1 MFSGVNG
8 VFNLTENGFVSNSDK
23 IYARENGKNI
33 PDIAAIKYPMMLFL
47 GIIFFMNSSET

>member
-1 MFSGVNG
+1 MKVTPTPIGNPFFIKLLVIGIIAHSH
-8 VFNLTENGFVSNSDK
+8 
-23 IYARENGKNI
+23 IGKNI